1 MARTTSERAT
11 PYRWSA
17 VENTLFLLAGA
28 HVGKNSVNVEL
39 GNGVLAFV
47 AQEEVAGA
55 AAVHKSV
62 LGQAACAGSVFEN
75 VEGGFLICVAIGVIE
90 AHAMTGQVLQ
100 GGLAKMVRENV
111 TWRLARGCVAAPAF
125 SLIPSVTSAGSI
137 DVDGNQTDVPAV
149 QLGANAVHSLT
160 ALGEGNVFVFW
171 NQQGSVEVLG
181 LKGGHDSPGDFP
193 VVGPLEETAVRGALS
208 CSFPAVSVVD

>member
-1 MARTTSERAT
+1 
-11 PYRWSA
+11 
-17 VENTLFLLAGA
+17 
-28 HVGKNSVNVEL
+28 
-39 GNGVLAFV
+39 
-47 AQEEVAGA
+47 
-55 AAVHKSV
+55 
-62 LGQAACAGSVFEN
+62 
-75 VEGGFLICVAIGVIE
+75 
-90 AHAMTGQVLQ
+90 MTGQVLQ

-193 VVGPLEETAVRGALS
+193 VVGPFEETAIRGALS